1 MSRRILQLNTN
12 RKNINTT
19 AWIRGVWLCGPLVL
33 FPKLCLVP
41 LSLSL
46 SLFFTFVQ
54 PIAWV
59 QWRRGRANRNLSG
72 YWLFFP
78 LPLVTLGSAR
88 TRDHM
93 LHVRMCV
100 HALFSISLSLLCSR
114 LFLRRKT
121 AGFQIDNSTHVFIID
136 DVPLGVACRS
146 HYSFVLLLKE
156 AKKTVSHSI
165 LGSTQKRALPR
176 HLPPH

>member
-1 MSRRILQLNTN
+1 MCLLFFFLCVLLVQAVNLGREAQYFPLHYQTRYQSAKRILT
-12 RKNINTT
+12 
-19 AWIRGVWLCGPLVL
+19 
-33 FPKLCLVP
+33 
-41 LSLSL
+41 
-46 SLFFTFVQ
+46 
-54 PIAWV
+54 
-59 QWRRGRANRNLSG
+59 
-72 YWLFFP
+72 WLFFP